1 MTMKRMGLD
10 IYDELPKSMLTYLR
24 NYGFHFN
31 KEAFDF
37 AVGLM
42 ERGSRKISKMSKED
56 VDNLLMR
63 FGIALEN
70 NIMYDAAYVA
80 NMCRADFFKSS
91 VPDEQH
97 LAMFVKDYVDDED
110 QVDGFIFNRWY
121 ADMTKKGLPIDWE
134 ELLG

>member
-1 MTMKRMGLD
+1 
-10 IYDELPKSMLTYLR
+10 
-24 NYGFHFN
+24 
-31 KEAFDF
+31 
-37 AVGLM
+37 
-42 ERGSRKISKMSKED
+42 
-56 VDNLLMR
+56 
-63 FGIALEN
+63 
-70 NIMYDAAYVA
+70 MYDAAYVA